1 MKYEDYTWDK
11 EFEIKGYFSELP
23 GNVIH
28 NSLSGILHYSPSE
41 IILELFGAFDDE
53 DKISFGFVK
62 YLEKIYGFSNYGNIL
77 ILNTYAEPMGI
88 SSSPGFP
95 ITKYRVKNFK
105 IYKVSYNKIESFE
118 SIPDSFENLISK
130 LGAEEIKEYKFSFDP
145 YLPHYLKN

>member
-1 MKYEDYTWDK
+1 M
-11 EFEIKGYFSELP
+11 
-23 GNVIH
+23 
-28 NSLSGILHYSPSE
+28 
-41 IILELFGAFDDE
+41 
-53 DKISFGFVK
+53 
-62 YLEKIYGFSNYGNIL
+62 

-130 LGAEEIKEYKFSFDP
+130 LDAEEIKEYKFSFDP